1 METLILSAED
11 VKSLITMREA
21 ISAVEEAFKLYAL
34 SEAIMPPKVY
44 LYLKKGDFRAMPAS
58 IMGYAGV
65 KWVNSHP
72 DNPKKGIPSVMAVL
86 ILNNPSDGFP
96 LTVMDG
102 TFLTSLR
109 TGAAGGVAIKYLARK
124 DSRIFGFVGCGKQ
137 ARYQL
142 LAAKEI
148 CKIELVKAYDINKN
162 AEEKFKKFCE
172 SLRVDCEL
180 KEPKEVCDCDVLI
193 TTTPSTSPVVRNDWI
208 REGTHINAIG
218 ADAPGKQE
226 LEIELLL
233 RAKIVVD
240 DVHQALHGGEVN
252 VAVSKGLISEK
263 NIHATLGEV
272 VAGLKKGRE
281 GNEITIFDSTG
292 LAIQDIAVAK
302 IVYEK
307 AVEKSVGKRIKLVE
321 ME

>member
-1 METLILSAED
+1 METLLLSAEE
-11 VKSLITMREA
+11 VKSLITMKEA
-21 ISAVEEAFKLYAL
+21 ISAVEEAFRLYAL
-34 SEAIMPPKVY
+34 SKALMPPKVY
-44 LYLKKGDFRAMPAS
+44 LSLEKGDLRAMPAC
-58 IMGYAGV
+58 IMDYSGV

-72 DNPKKGIPSVMAVL
+72 ENPKKGLPSVMAVL
-86 ILNNPSDGFP
+86 ILNDPSNGFP
-96 LTVMDG
+96 IAVMDG

-109 TGAAGGVAIKYLARK
+109 TGAAGGVALKHLARK
-124 DSRIFGFVGCGKQ
+124 NSKIFGFVGCGKQ

-148 CKIELVKAYDINKN
+148 FKVELVKAYDLNKN
-162 AEEKFKKFCE
+162 AEGKFKKFCG
-172 SLRVDCEL
+172 SLGIDCEL
-180 KEPKEVCDCDVLI
+180 KEIKEVCDCDVLV
-193 TTTPSTSPVVRNDWI
+193 TTTPSMSPVVRNEWI

-226 LEIELLL
+226 LEIQILL

-240 DVHQALHGGEVN
+240 DIHQALHGGEVN
-252 VAVSKGLISEK
+252 VAVSEGLISER
-263 NIHATLGEV
+263 NIHATLGEI

-307 AVEKSVGKRIKLVE
+307 AVEKSVGRRIKLVE
-321 ME
+321 TE